1 MSDPA
6 SGQHDVW
13 DTPVRLTHWSFVLL
27 VAFLW
32 WSAESGHMDW
42 HQYAGYCMWVLVL
55 TRLIWGVIGGGHQ
68 RFRHFPLGLGRLKA
82 YWQGRESFVGHN
94 PMGAWSTILM
104 LGLLLIQATTGLMS
118 RDDILFEG
126 PLAYWA
132 GAYSGL
138 MTDLHELNWHLLQI
152 IVGIHLLA
160 IAYHQWRGRDLLQ
173 VMWRGRSLTR
183 ASHLAASPW
192 VGWLAVL
199 LISATA
205 LTLIVTHAP
214 RAPSYF

>member
-1 MSDPA
+1 MNDSASD
-6 SGQHDVW
+6 QHDVW
-13 DTPVRLTHWSFVLL
+13 DLPVRATHWSFVVL

-32 WSAESGHMDW
+32 WSGESGHMDW
-42 HQYAGYCMWVLVL
+42 HQYAGFCIWVLVL
-55 TRLIWGVIGGGHQ
+55 ARVVWGVTAGGHQ
-68 RFRHFPLGLGRLKA
+68 RFSEFPIGMGRLKA

-94 PMGAWSTILM
+94 PIGAWSTLLM
-104 LGLLLIQATTGLMS
+104 LALLFIQATTGLMS

-132 GAYSGL
+132 GTYSGL
-138 MTDLHELNWHLLQI
+138 MTDLHELNWYLLQI
-152 IVGIHLLA
+152 VVAVHILA
-160 IAYHQWRGRDLLQ
+160 IAYHHWRGRDLLL

-205 LTLIVTHAP
+205 LTLIVTSAP